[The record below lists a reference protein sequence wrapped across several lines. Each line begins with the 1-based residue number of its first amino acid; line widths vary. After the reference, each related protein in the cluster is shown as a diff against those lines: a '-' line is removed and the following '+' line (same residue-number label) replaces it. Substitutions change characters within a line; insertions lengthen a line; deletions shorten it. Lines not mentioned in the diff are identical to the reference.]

1 MLSLL
6 FIFGSITKAFH
17 RLLGK
22 VYDVETND
30 VLPGVTIIV
39 EGTQD
44 GTVSGFDGTFSLD
57 VSPGTTLVVS
67 YIGYTTAVVESSVD
81 TNVGLTLI

>member
-1 MLSLL
+1 MRNLMLSLL
-6 FIFGSITKAFH
+6 FIFGSITATFTQIS
-17 RLLGK
+17 GK

-30 VLPGVTIIV
+30 VLPGATIQI

-44 GTVSGFDGTFSLD
+44 GTVTGFDGTFSLD

-67 YIGYTTAVVESSVD
+67 YLG
-81 TNVGLTLI
+81 TLLRE